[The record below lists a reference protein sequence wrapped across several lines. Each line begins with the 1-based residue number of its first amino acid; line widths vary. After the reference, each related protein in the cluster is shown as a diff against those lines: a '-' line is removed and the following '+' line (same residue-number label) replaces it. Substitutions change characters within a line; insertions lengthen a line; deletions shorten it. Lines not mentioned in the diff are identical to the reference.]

1 MTYVYQTVSFS
12 PNVSTTPITAMG
24 CRQCLPL
31 SVVQLKGKHC
41 RKPRCRNGVVDTFGR
56 VRQKLYNR
64 FQMFVSSVVGLHY
77 SNILQAMLHTAQS
90 IGSSTRAEDMSENR
104 GEGALFVEIE
114 TDSQNLR
121 IGKISK

>member
-1 MTYVYQTVSFS
+1 
-12 PNVSTTPITAMG
+12 
-24 CRQCLPL
+24 
-31 SVVQLKGKHC
+31 
-41 RKPRCRNGVVDTFGR
+41 
-56 VRQKLYNR
+56 
-64 FQMFVSSVVGLHY
+64 MFVSIVVGLHY

-104 GEGALFVEIE
+104 GEGALCVEIE